1 MKMSPTGFIKIGV
14 KSMAEKLLEM
24 NGISKRFPGV
34 LALDRVSFDLKAGE
48 VHGLLGENGAG
59 KSTLIKILAGDYSK
73 DEGQIL
79 INGRSAEF
87 HSPSDSQN
95 MGISVIYQ
103 ELNTLE
109 TLSVAENIFVGN
121 LPKKKGLGT
130 IDWKTLNR
138 NARIVLDRMMV
149 KINPKRIVG
158 DLTVHEK
165 QIIEIAK
172 AIYKDAKI
180 LVMDEPTAALGEKDM
195 VSLFNIIRSL
205 KLQGVGVIYISHRL
219 IEIFEITDRVTV
231 LRDGKLIGTENTK
244 ETERDRLITMMVGRE
259 LKDMYP
265 KREVP
270 VGDTLLEIKNLTITG
285 IVDDISFHVRAGEIV
300 GMFGLL
306 GSGRQNIVRA
316 LYGIDNF
323 DRGTITVNRKATV
336 IDTPAKAL
344 KWKLGF
350 MPIDRKLEGLAL
362 TLSVSNNITMANIDH
377 LGEGYFIDKKFEND
391 DAQRWVKDVNIKT
404 PSLETDVH
412 SLSGGNQQK
421 IVLAKLLETGSKI
434 FIMNEP
440 TRGIDVGAKVDIY
453 QMMENLCEK
462 GAGIIMLSS
471 ELPEMLAMADR
482 ILVISKGKITAEY
495 SRKEATQEKLLHSAT
510 I

>member
-1 MKMSPTGFIKIGV
+1 
-14 KSMAEKLLEM
+14 MADRLLEM
-24 NGISKRFPGV
+24 NSISKRFPGV
-34 LALDRVSFDLKAGE
+34 LALDEVSFNLEEGE

-73 DEGQIL
+73 DEGSIVIRGQEV
-79 INGRSAEF
+79 EF
-87 HSPSDSQN
+87 HSPSDSQAR
-95 MGISVIYQ
+95 GISVIYQ
-103 ELNTLE
+103 ELNTLD

-121 LPKKKGLGT
+121 LPRKAGIGT
-130 IDWKTLNR
+130 VDWKTLNR
-138 NARIVLDRMMV
+138 NAKTVLDRMLGD
-149 KINPKRIVG
+149 INPKKIVG

-172 AIYKDAKI
+172 AIYKDARI
-180 LVMDEPTAALGEKDM
+180 LVMDEPTAALGEKDT

-219 IEIFEITDRVTV
+219 KEIFEITDRVTV
-231 LRDGKLIGTENTK
+231 LRDGRLIGTEYTK
-244 ETERDRLITMMVGRE
+244 ETENEKLITMMVGRE

-270 VGDTLLEIKNLTITG
+270 IGEPLIEVKGLNIKG
-285 IVDDISFHVRAGEIV
+285 IVEDISFHVRSGEIV
-300 GMFGLL
+300 GLFGLL

-316 LYGIDNF
+316 VYGIDEC
-323 DRGTITVNRKATV
+323 DSGEIHIDGKPVSV
-336 IDTPAKAL
+336 DTPASAL
-344 KWKLGF
+344 KKKMGF

-362 TLSVSNNITMANIDH
+362 TLTVSNNITMANIDN
-377 LGEGYFIDKKFEND
+377 LGKGTFIDREFERSN
-391 DAQRWVKDVNIKT
+391 AQKWVRDVKIKT
-404 PSLETDVH
+404 PSLETDVN

-421 IVLAKLLETGSKI
+421 IVLAKLLETGSRV

-453 QMMENLCEK
+453 QMMEKLCEN
-462 GAGIIMLSS
+462 GAGIIMISS

-482 ILVISKGKITAEY
+482 ILIISKGKITGEY
-495 SRKEATQEKLLHSAT
+495 GREEATQEKLLHAAT

>member
-1 MKMSPTGFIKIGV
+1 MR
-14 KSMAEKLLEM
+14 LLEM
-24 NGISKRFPGV
+24 RDISKRFPGV
-34 LALDRVSFDLKAGE
+34 LALDGVSFDLRPGE

-73 DEGQIL
+73 DEGEIL
-79 INGRSAEF
+79 IGGEKVELK
-87 HSPSDSQN
+87 SPSDSKSR
-95 MGISVIYQ
+95 GISVIYQ
-103 ELNTLE
+103 ELNTLDS
-109 TLSVAENIFVGN
+109 LSVAENIFVGN
-121 LPKKKGLGT
+121 LPRRKGLGT
-130 IDWKTLNR
+130 VDWKTLNR
-138 NARIVLDRMMV
+138 NARTVLQRMLV
-149 KINPKRIVG
+149 DISPKKIVG

-172 AIYKDAKI
+172 AIYRDARI

-219 IEIFEITDRVTV
+219 KEIFEITDRVTV
-231 LRDGKLIGTENTK
+231 LRDGKLIGTENTE
-244 ETERDRLITMMVGRE
+244 ETDRERLITMMVGRE

-270 VGDTLLEIKNLTITG
+270 AGKPLLEIRNLYVKG
-285 IVDDISFHVRAGEIV
+285 ILEDISFQVRAGEIV
-300 GMFGLL
+300 GLFGLL

-316 LYGIDNF
+316 LYGIDEF
-323 DRGTITVNRKATV
+323 QGGEILIDGKRVLV
-336 IDTPAKAL
+336 DTPAKAL
-344 KWKLGF
+344 KKRMGF

-362 TLSVSNNITMANIDH
+362 TLTVSNNITMANVDN
-377 LGEGYFIDKKFEND
+377 LGPGYFIDRQFEKEH
-391 DAQRWVKDVNIKT
+391 ARKWVKDVNIRT
-404 PSLETDVH
+404 PSIDTEVN

-421 IVLAKLLETGSKI
+421 IVLAKLLETGARI

-453 QMMENLCEK
+453 QMMERLSEE
-462 GAGIIMLSS
+462 GAGIIMISS

-482 ILVISKGKITAEY
+482 ILVISKGKITAEFG
-495 SRKEATQEKLLHSAT
+495 RKEATQEKLLHAAT
-510 I
+510 V

>member
-1 MKMSPTGFIKIGV
+1 MHMEFV
-14 KSMAEKLLEM
+14 MADRLLEM
-24 NGISKRFPGV
+24 KNISKHFPGV
-34 LALDRVSFDLKAGE
+34 LALDEVSFDLKAGE

-59 KSTLIKILAGDYSK
+59 KSTLIKVLAGDYSK
-73 DEGQIL
+73 DKGQIV
-79 INGRSAEF
+79 ISDEEVEF
-87 HSPSDSQN
+87 HSPSDSQT

-103 ELNTLE
+103 ELNTLDE
-109 TLSVAENIFVGN
+109 LSVAENIFVGN
-121 LPKKKGLGT
+121 LPKKKLGT
-130 IDWKTLNR
+130 VDWKTLNR
-138 NARIVLDRMMV
+138 NAKTVLQRMLV
-149 KINPKRIVG
+149 DINPKKIVG

-165 QIIEIAK
+165 QIIEIGK

-180 LVMDEPTAALGEKDM
+180 LVMDEPTAALGEKDT

-219 IEIFEITDRVTV
+219 NEIFEITDRVTV
-231 LRDGKLIGTENTK
+231 LRDGKYIGTEHTK
-244 ETERDRLITMMVGRE
+244 ETERERLITMMVGRE

-270 VGDTLLEIKNLTITG
+270 IGKSLFEVQGLTVSG
-285 IVDDISFHVRAGEIV
+285 IVEDITFSVHEGEIV
-300 GMFGLL
+300 GLFGLL

-316 LYGIDNF
+316 IYGIDEKES
-323 DRGTITVNRKATV
+323 GTIQISGKPVLVNN
-336 IDTPAKAL
+336 PARAL
-344 KWKLGF
+344 KQRMGF

-362 TLSVSNNITMANIDH
+362 TLSVSNNITMANIDN
-377 LGEGYFIDKKFEND
+377 LGDGYFIDKKFERKN
-391 DAQRWVKDVNIKT
+391 AQKWVEDVNIKT
-404 PSLETDVH
+404 SSLDAEVN

-421 IVLAKLLETGSKI
+421 IVLAKLLETGSRI

-453 QMMENLCEK
+453 QMMESLCEK
-462 GAGIIMLSS
+462 GAGIIMISS

-482 ILVISKGKITAEY
+482 IIVICQGRITGEFN
-495 SRKEATQEKLLHSAT
+495 RNEATQEKLLHAAT